1 VAGFSRYL
9 CRAVTLT
16 MKTMGRYEIVGRL
29 GRGGMSTVYKA
40 KAPVTGRI
48 VALKVLDPRD
58 ELFVH
63 LTGEERL
70 RQIFLEEAR
79 IMGEISHPHV
89 AKVLDC
95 DEDKGLPF
103 IVLEYFAHSLGGFI
117 GESYRVEQPSRAIS
131 AARTCFYILQALKG
145 LERLHF
151 SGIIHRDIKPF
162 NLMITNDDRIKI
174 IDFGLSRIRGE
185 EKMKIPGLQVG
196 SPFYAAPEQ
205 EARPE
210 TADERAD
217 IYSLGVLT
225 YRMLTGHLPDRVT
238 GRLQPPSS
246 YRPDL
251 NWAWD
256 ELIMKSMAAK
266 PSERFSSA
274 RQMRRVFEEVYADWA
289 KESTTGCLFEEAPSG
304 QEKTL
309 SVRREPQRIMYK
321 DAHQSLLL
329 DHLMRPARYRE
340 QHLEVLDSSHVR
352 DHTTGLIWQTRGS
365 EYTLDWIQ
373 AGNYVASLNRQRW
386 LGRQNWRLP
395 TIEELLTILQPPTV
409 TRDFCLHS
417 AFPRD
422 IHWLWSSDWCTKKQA
437 WMVDIIECFVEKLD
451 KDGAAS
457 VCAVS

>member
-1 VAGFSRYL
+1 
-9 CRAVTLT
+9 
-16 MKTMGRYEIVGRL
+16 MKTLGRYEIIGRL
-29 GRGGMSTVYKA
+29 GRGGMSAVYKA
-40 KAPVTGRI
+40 KAPITGRI

-58 ELFVH
+58 DLFVH
-63 LTGEERL
+63 LAGAERL
-70 RQIFLEEAR
+70 KQIFFEEAR

-89 AKVLDC
+89 AKVVDC
-95 DEDKGLPF
+95 DEENGIPF

-117 GESYRVEQPSRAIS
+117 GESYRVEEPSRVIS
-131 AARTCFYILQALKG
+131 VTRTGFYILQALKG

-151 SGIIHRDIKPF
+151 SGIIHRDIKPL

-174 IDFGLSRIRGE
+174 IDFGLSRVRGE

-217 IYSLGVLT
+217 IYSLGVLS
-225 YRMLTGHLPDRVT
+225 YRMLTGRLPDRVN
-238 GRLQPPSS
+238 GRLSPPSS

-256 ELIMKSMAAK
+256 ELIMKSMAVK

-274 RQMRRVFEEVYADWA
+274 KQMRRVFEEVYADWA
-289 KESTTGCLFEEAPSG
+289 KESETGCLFIEESG
-304 QEKTL
+304 EREESL
-309 SVRREPQRIMYK
+309 PVRMEPERIAYK
-321 DAHQSLLL
+321 DARQSLRL
-329 DHLMRPARYRE
+329 DSLMRPERYYAQRFE
-340 QHLEVLDSSHVR
+340 LLDSYHIR
-352 DHTTGLIWQTRGS
+352 DLNTGLLWQTKGS
-365 EYTLDWIQ
+365 EYTLDWMQ
-373 AGNYVASLNRQRW
+373 AAGYVAYLNRQGW
-386 LGRQNWRLP
+386 LGRKNWRLP
-395 TIEELLTILQPPTV
+395 TIEELATILQPPTV

-437 WMVDIIECFVEKLD
+437 WMVDIIECFVERLD
-451 KDGAAS
+451 MDGAAS

>member
-1 VAGFSRYL
+1 
-9 CRAVTLT
+9 
-16 MKTMGRYEIVGRL
+16 MMGRYEIVGRL

-58 ELFVH
+58 ELFVQ
-63 LTGEERL
+63 LTGAERL
-70 RQIFLEEAR
+70 SEIFLEEAR

-95 DEDKGLPF
+95 DEECGTPF

-131 AARTCFYILQALKG
+131 AAKTSNYILQALKG

-196 SPFYAAPEQ
+196 SPFYTAPEQ

-210 TADERAD
+210 AADERAD

-238 GRLQPPSS
+238 SRLQPPSNF
-246 YRPDL
+246 RPDL

-256 ELIMKSMAAK
+256 ELIMKSMAIK

-274 RQMRRVFEEVYADWA
+274 KQMRGVFEEVYADWA
-289 KESTTGCLFEEAPSG
+289 RDSQTGCGFVEDACG
-304 QEKTL
+304 QEEPL
-309 SVRREPQRIMYK
+309 PVNMVPQRIAYK
-321 DAHQSLLL
+321 DARQGLGL
-329 DHLMRPARYRE
+329 DQLMRPEKYHE
-340 QHLEVLDSSHVR
+340 QHLEVLDSYHVR
-352 DHTTGLIWQTRGS
+352 DLNTGLLWQTRGS
-365 EYTLDWIQ
+365 EYTLDWQQ
-373 AGNYVASLNRQRW
+373 ASGYVAYLNRQRW

-422 IHWLWSSDWCTKKQA
+422 IHWLWSSDWCTKRQA
-437 WMVDIIECFVEKLD
+437 WMVDIIECFVERLD